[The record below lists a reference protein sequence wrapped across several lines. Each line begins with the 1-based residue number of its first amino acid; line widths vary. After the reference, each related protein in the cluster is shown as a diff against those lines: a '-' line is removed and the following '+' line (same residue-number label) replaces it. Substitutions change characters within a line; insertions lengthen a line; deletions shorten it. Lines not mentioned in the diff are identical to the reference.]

1 MDFCWLTKTKPVLH
15 VIVTNI
21 LDTLQIKVIIITT
34 HVKVEVIA
42 FCRRSINLN
51 EVSSRVEHSSIYR
64 SEECI
69 DTCTCII
76 YKYSRYINYI
86 YKCTHTMYIT
96 VYLCIILYGCM
107 HTYMYI
113 YT

>member
-1 MDFCWLTKTKPVLH
+1 MKIGNFSWLTKTKPVLH
-15 VIVTNI
+15 LIVTKI
-21 LDTLQIKVIIITT
+21 LDTLQIKVTTT

-42 FCRRSINLN
+42 FWRRSINLN

-76 YKYSRYINYI
+76 YS
-86 YKCTHTMYIT
+86 T
-96 VYLCIILYGCM
+96 VDILII
-107 HTYMYI
+107 YMYTNVHI
-113 YT
+113 QCI